1 MIASTNRNVLEME
14 VYAKINLSLR
24 ILGKIEGGYHSVET
38 IFQNISLADRLSF
51 TTTKGEIEVHCNH
64 PAVPKGPENLAH
76 KAAVSCLEILNVKD
90 NGLRI
95 EIEKGIPVGSGL
107 GGGSADAAGTILA
120 CEKLFGPVPGGD
132 TTRFALAAGLGADVP
147 FLLYGGKAL
156 AWGIGERMLQLA
168 VKESTPVLLILP
180 ELDVSTSWAYRALD
194 NAKAEGIHT
203 EIMDV
208 NSGPLNWEE
217 LIGQLGPTSGLIN
230 DFEPVVFAYHPELR
244 EFKVRLKEAGADVA
258 LMSGSGSA
266 IFGLFTD
273 KQKRDRAREIL
284 EANQDFRLE
293 STEFVDRAFRI
304 IS

>member
-1 MIASTNRNVLEME
+1 MVASTNRNALEIE

-51 TTTKGEIEVHCNH
+51 TTTKGEIEVHCDH
-64 PAVPKGPENLAH
+64 PAVPEGSENLAY
-76 KAAVSCLEILNVKD
+76 KAAASCLEILSVKD
-90 NGLRI
+90 KGLRI
-95 EIEKGIPVGSGL
+95 EIDKGIPVSSGM
-107 GGGSADAAGTILA
+107 GGGSADAAGTMLA

-147 FLLYGGKAL
+147 FLLYGGRAL
-156 AWGIGERMLQLA
+156 AWGIGERMLQLP
-168 VKESTPVLLILP
+168 VKESTPVLLIFP

-284 EANQDFRLE
+284 EANKDFRLA
-293 STEFVDRAFRI
+293 SAEFVDRAFRI

>member
-1 MIASTNRNVLEME
+1 MADSTKSDVLEIE

-24 ILGKIEGGYHSVET
+24 ILGKIEGGYHSLET

-51 TTTKGEIEVHCNH
+51 TPTAGEIEVCCSHA
-64 PAVPKGPENLAH
+64 AVPEGPENLAYQ
-76 KAAVSCLEILNVKD
+76 AAFSCLKTLRVKD
-90 NGLRI
+90 KGLKI
-95 EIEKGIPVGSGL
+95 EIDKGIPVGSGM

-132 TTRFALAAGLGADVP
+132 TTRFALAASLGADVP
-147 FLLYGGKAL
+147 FMLYGGRAL
-156 AWGIGERMLQLA
+156 AWGIGERMLQLP
-168 VKESTPVLLILP
+168 VKWATPVLLIFP
-180 ELDVSTSWAYRALD
+180 ELEVSTSWAYRALD

-217 LIGQLGPTSGLIN
+217 LIGQLGPTGGLVN

-244 EFKVRLKEAGADVA
+244 ELKLRLREAGADVA

-273 KQKRDRAREIL
+273 RKKRDRAREVL
-284 EANQDFRLE
+284 EADKNFRLA
-293 STEFVDRAFRI
+293 SAEFVDRAFRI

>member
-1 MIASTNRNVLEME
+1 MVASTNSNALEIE

-64 PAVPKGPENLAH
+64 PAVPEGPENLAY
-76 KAAVSCLEILNVKD
+76 KAAVSCLEILSVKD
-90 NGLRI
+90 KGLRI
-95 EIEKGIPVGSGL
+95 EIEKGIPVGSGM

-147 FLLYGGKAL
+147 FLLYGGRAL
-156 AWGIGERMLQLA
+156 AWGIGERMLQLP

-244 EFKVRLKEAGADVA
+244 EFKARLKEAGADMA

-284 EANQDFRLE
+284 EANQDFRLA
-293 STEFVDRAFRI
+293 SAEFVDRAFRI

>member
-1 MIASTNRNVLEME
+1 MVATTNRNALEIE

-51 TTTKGEIEVHCNH
+51 TTTKGEIEVHCDH
-64 PAVPKGPENLAH
+64 PAVPEGPENLAY
-76 KAAVSCLEILNVKD
+76 KAAASCLEILSVKD
-90 NGLRI
+90 MGLRI
-95 EIEKGIPVGSGL
+95 EIDKGIPVSSGM

-147 FLLYGGKAL
+147 FLLYGGRAL
-156 AWGIGERMLQLA
+156 AWGIGERMLQLP

-284 EANQDFRLE
+284 EANQDFRLA
-293 STEFVDRAFRI
+293 SAEFVDRAFRI

>member
-1 MIASTNRNVLEME
+1 MVSSKKRNALKIE

-64 PAVPKGPENLAH
+64 PAVPEGPENLAH
-76 KAAVSCLEILNVKD
+76 KAAVSCLEILSVKD
-90 NGLRI
+90 KGLRI

-156 AWGIGERMLQLA
+156 AWGIGERILQLPL
-168 VKESTPVLLILP
+168 KESTPVLLILP

-284 EANQDFRLE
+284 EANQDFRLA
-293 STEFVDRAFRI
+293 SAEFVDRAFRI

>member
-1 MIASTNRNVLEME
+1 MAATTNRNALEIE

-51 TTTKGEIEVHCNH
+51 TTTKGEIEVHCDH
-64 PAVPKGPENLAH
+64 PAVPEGSENLAY
-76 KAAVSCLEILNVKD
+76 KAAASCLEILSVKD
-90 NGLRI
+90 KGLRI
-95 EIEKGIPVGSGL
+95 EIDKGIPVSSGM
-107 GGGSADAAGTILA
+107 GGGSADAAGTMLA

-147 FLLYGGKAL
+147 FLLYGGRAL
-156 AWGIGERMLQLA
+156 AWGIGERMLQLP
-168 VKESTPVLLILP
+168 VKESTPVLLIFP

-284 EANQDFRLE
+284 EANKDFRLA
-293 STEFVDRAFRI
+293 SAEFVDRAFRI

>member
-1 MIASTNRNVLEME
+1 MVASTNRNALEIE

-51 TTTKGEIEVHCNH
+51 TTTKGEIEVHCDH
-64 PAVPKGPENLAH
+64 PAVPEGSENLAY
-76 KAAVSCLEILNVKD
+76 KAAASCLEILSVKD
-90 NGLRI
+90 KGLRI
-95 EIEKGIPVGSGL
+95 EIDKGIPVSSGM

-147 FLLYGGKAL
+147 FLLYGGRAL
-156 AWGIGERMLQLA
+156 AWGIGERMLQLP
-168 VKESTPVLLILP
+168 VKESTPVLLIFP

-244 EFKVRLKEAGADVA
+244 EFKIRLKEAGADVA

-284 EANQDFRLE
+284 EANQDFRLA
-293 STEFVDRAFRI
+293 SAEFVDRAFRI

>member
-1 MIASTNRNVLEME
+1 MTDSTSGNVLKIE

-24 ILGKIEGGYHSVET
+24 ILGKIEGGYHSLET

-51 TTTKGEIEVHCNH
+51 TPTIGEIEVCCNH
-64 PAVPKGPENLAH
+64 AAVPEGKENLAYQ
-76 KAAVSCLEILNVKD
+76 AAVSCLKILRVKD
-90 NGLRI
+90 KGLKI
-95 EIEKGIPVGSGL
+95 EIDKGIPVGSGM

-132 TTRFALAAGLGADVP
+132 TTRFALAASLGADVP
-147 FLLYGGKAL
+147 FMLYGGRAL
-156 AWGIGERMLQLA
+156 AWGIGERMLQLP
-168 VKESTPVLLILP
+168 VKGSTPVLLIFP
-180 ELDVSTSWAYRALD
+180 ELEVSTSWAYRALD
-194 NAKAEGIHT
+194 NAKAEGMHT

-217 LIGQLGPTSGLIN
+217 LIGQLGPTGGLVN

-244 EFKVRLKEAGADVA
+244 ELKLLLREAGADVA

-273 KQKRDRAREIL
+273 RKNRDRAREVL
-284 EANQDFRLE
+284 EADKNFRLA
-293 STEFVDRAFRI
+293 SAEFVDRAFRI

>member
-1 MIASTNRNVLEME
+1 MAASPSSKALEIE

-24 ILGKIEGGYHSVET
+24 ILGKIEGGYHSLET

-51 TTTKGEIEVHCNH
+51 TATKGEIEVRCSH
-64 PAVPKGPENLAH
+64 PAVPEGPENLAY
-76 KAAVSCLEILNVKD
+76 KAAVSCLEILRVKD
-90 NGLRI
+90 QGLKI
-95 EIEKGIPVGSGL
+95 EIDKGIPVGGGM

-120 CEKLFGPVPGGD
+120 CEKLFGPIPGGD

-147 FLLYGGKAL
+147 FLLYGGRAL
-156 AWGIGERMLQLA
+156 AWGIGERMLQLP

-180 ELDVSTSWAYRALD
+180 ENEVSTSWAYRALD
-194 NAKAEGIHT
+194 YAKAEGIHT

-208 NSGPLNWEE
+208 NSGPLYWEE
-217 LIGQLGPTSGLIN
+217 LIGRLGPTGGLVN

-244 EFKVRLKEAGADVA
+244 ELKLRLIEAGADVA

-266 IFGLFTD
+266 IFGLFKD
-273 KQKRDRAREIL
+273 KKKRDRAREVL
-284 EANQDFRLE
+284 EADEKFRLV
-293 STEFVDRAFRI
+293 SAEFVDRAFRI

>member
-1 MIASTNRNVLEME
+1 MIASTNRNVLEIE

-64 PAVPKGPENLAH
+64 PAVPEGPENLAH
-76 KAAVSCLEILNVKD
+76 KAAVSCLEILSVKD

-95 EIEKGIPVGSGL
+95 EIEKGIPVGSGM

>member
-1 MIASTNRNVLEME
+1 MIASTNRNLLEIE

-64 PAVPKGPENLAH
+64 PAVPEGPENLAY
-76 KAAVSCLEILNVKD
+76 KAAVSCLEILSVKD
-90 NGLRI
+90 KGLRI
-95 EIEKGIPVGSGL
+95 EIEKGIPVGSGM

-147 FLLYGGKAL
+147 FLLYGGRAL
-156 AWGIGERMLQLA
+156 AWGIGERMLQLP

-244 EFKVRLKEAGADVA
+244 EFKARLKEAGADMA

-284 EANQDFRLE
+284 EANQDFRLA
-293 STEFVDRAFRI
+293 SAEFVDRAFRI

>member
-1 MIASTNRNVLEME
+1 MVASTNRNALEIE

-51 TTTKGEIEVHCNH
+51 TTTKGEIEVHCDH
-64 PAVPKGPENLAH
+64 PAVPEGSENLAY
-76 KAAVSCLEILNVKD
+76 KAAASCLEILSVKD
-90 NGLRI
+90 KGLRI
-95 EIEKGIPVGSGL
+95 EIDKGIPVSSGM

-147 FLLYGGKAL
+147 FLLYGGRAL
-156 AWGIGERMLQLA
+156 AWGIGERMLQLP
-168 VKESTPVLLILP
+168 VKESTPVLLIFP

-284 EANQDFRLE
+284 EANQDFRLA
-293 STEFVDRAFRI
+293 SAEFVDRAFRI

>member
-1 MIASTNRNVLEME
+1 MVSSKKRNALEIE

-64 PAVPKGPENLAH
+64 PAVPEGPENLAH
-76 KAAVSCLEILNVKD
+76 KAAVSCLEILSVKD
-90 NGLRI
+90 KGLRI

-120 CEKLFGPVPGGD
+120 CEKLFGPVPGGN

-156 AWGIGERMLQLA
+156 AWGIGERILQLPL
-168 VKESTPVLLILP
+168 KESTPVLLILP

-284 EANQDFRLE
+284 EANQDFRLA
-293 STEFVDRAFRI
+293 SAEFVDRAFRI

>member
-1 MIASTNRNVLEME
+1 MVASKNRNALEIE

-64 PAVPKGPENLAH
+64 PAVPEGPENLAY
-76 KAAVSCLEILNVKD
+76 KAAVSCLEILSVKD
-90 NGLRI
+90 KGLRI
-95 EIEKGIPVGSGL
+95 EIEKGIPVGSGM

-147 FLLYGGKAL
+147 FLLYGGRAL
-156 AWGIGERMLQLA
+156 AWGIGERMLQLP

-284 EANQDFRLE
+284 EASQDFRLA
-293 STEFVDRAFRI
+293 SAEFVDRAFRI